1 MIRAEQLTKQYG
13 ALTAVDHIS
22 FTVQPGEVL
31 GFLGPNGAGKTTT
44 MRMIAGFVPP
54 TSGRAEICG
63 FSVEEQSLEARRR
76 LGYLPEG
83 APSYG
88 EMAVGDFLGFV
99 ARIRGLHGE
108 RMKQRLDDVIG
119 RLELGPVLGQRV
131 ETLSKGFRRRVGLAQ
146 AIVHDP
152 PVLILDEPTD
162 GLDPNQKHQVRQ
174 LINAMSKDKIIV
186 ISTHILEEVD
196 AVCSRA
202 IIIAHG
208 RIVADETPAS
218 LVRRSRYHNA
228 VTLRLAPGAAL
239 RDVAGELRGMP
250 EVEHVEVD
258 EATRSVTAFPRG
270 GAVIVTAVGD
280 VAGAKGWP
288 LEQLHLES
296 GRLDEVFRTI
306 TEQEAA

>member
-1 MIRAEQLTKQYG
+1 MIRAESLTKQYG
-13 ALTAVDHIS
+13 ALTAVDNIS

-63 FSVEEQSLEARRR
+63 FSVEDRPMEAKRR

-83 APSYG
+83 APAYG
-88 EMAVGDFLGFV
+88 DMTPREFLAFI
-99 ARIRGLHGE
+99 ARIRGLKGE
-108 RMKQRLDDVIG
+108 QRRTRLDDVIG
-119 RLELGPVLGQRV
+119 RMQLGHVLDQRI

-146 AIVHDP
+146 AILHDP

-162 GLDPNQKHQVRQ
+162 GLDPNQKHEVRQ
-174 LINAMSKDKIIV
+174 LIRTMSRDKIIV

-202 IIIAHG
+202 IIIAGG
-208 RIVADETPAS
+208 RIVADETPDA
-218 LVRRSRYHNA
+218 LIRRSRYHNA
-228 VTLRLAPGAAL
+228 VTLRFEKASVLKEAAT
-239 RDVAGELRGMP
+239 ELKAING
-250 EVEHVEVD
+250 VDHVEVD
-258 EATRSVTAFPRG
+258 EAARSITVFPKGSTIILTA
-270 GAVIVTAVGD
+270 IGD
-280 VAGAKGWP
+280 IAGARNWP

-296 GRLDEVFRTI
+296 GRMDEVFRSI
-306 TEQEAA
+306 TEKEAA